1 MVAPTFRAR
10 GTDPKEDKTM
20 NQKWEKMFDK
30 LVVQQYHWSND
41 RGYNDSGISLETYR
55 ELCERKDKID
65 QSFGGTANHKKV
77 VEEFYKELKEKN
89 ISMDWVNA
97 PMDIISDQQFEIV
110 YASTWE
116 GRNV

>member
-1 MVAPTFRAR
+1 
-10 GTDPKEDKTM
+10 M
-20 NQKWEKMFDK
+20 NMKWKKIFDK

-55 ELCERKDKID
+55 ELCERKDKIS
-65 QSFGGTANHKKV
+65 QSFGGTGRSESESQESYRERSEKRIALSDA
-77 VEEFYKELKEKN
+77 FSKELKEKN
-89 ISMDWVNA
+89 ICMDWVNA
-97 PMDIISDQQFEIV
+97 PMDIISDQQFEIM